1 MYILNKDSIIPT
13 DLNRAEELITSYVE
27 RFQDMFGLAQMT
39 YNIHLL
45 THLCETVRRW
55 GPLWV
60 YSAFV
65 FESMNR
71 KIMQNITSPNGIPG
85 QIYTRFLMH
94 KFIQNVC
101 YDPSV
106 RQETREFISKL
117 FKSGINEYIMQAPQD
132 LIHFKG
138 LGKGLV
144 REPLISEIRLLERA
158 GYHCNEFTYNK
169 ARISSVEYRCESF
182 KPNTKFSN
190 SLVFCDSVGFGR
202 IFNILPL

>member
-1 MYILNKDSIIPT
+1 MKDWGYYGLQSLEGILPKTHFKHLALLFEAAYILNKDSIIPT
-13 DLNRAEELITSYVE
+13 DLNRAEEFITSYVE

-45 THLCETVRRW
+45 THLCETVRKW

-60 YSAFV
+60 HSAFV

-71 KIMQNITSPNGIPG
+71 KVMQNITSPKGIPG

-117 FKSGINEYIMQAPQD
+117 FKSGINNEYIMQD
-132 LIHFKG
+132 CRHHKI
-138 LGKGLV
+138 
-144 REPLISEIRLLERA
+144 
-158 GYHCNEFTYNK
+158 
-169 ARISSVEYRCESF
+169 
-182 KPNTKFSN
+182 
-190 SLVFCDSVGFGR
+190 
-202 IFNILPL
+202 